1 MDEKPRF
8 LFCTCQIG
16 AEKALKGELARRSG
30 ELRFAFSRPG
40 FLTFKL
46 PPKMELANDF
56 RLRSVFARS
65 YGFSTGKAE
74 ISIPEADSDS
84 SGLDSPG
91 SGVNIDD
98 LATLVWQ
105 IAPSMDFQRIHVW
118 PRDTAQPGRHGYK
131 PSITPQARQL
141 HEALR
146 RHCPKP
152 DFLAPE
158 DADPNQ
164 AATRGL
170 LVLDCIIIDPGV
182 CWVGYHR
189 VRGFSSRWPGGM
201 ISLELPEDAVSR
213 AWLKMEEGLRWSRLP
228 IRPGNRCAEIGSAPG
243 GSSQALLARGL
254 QVTGI
259 DPAAMDPAVLEN
271 PNFTHIRRRAI
282 QVRRRDFRKIRWLM
296 ADMNAVPKYTLDAV
310 EAIVT
315 HPTIH
320 IRGLLLTLKLTDWRL
335 AEHIPEYLDR
345 IRSWGY
351 EVVRARQLM
360 HNRQEICVAA
370 MNRAARRRV
379 SSPARR
385 RGTRR
390 SD

>member
-1 MDEKPRF
+1 MDDKSSF
-8 LFCTCQIG
+8 LFFTCQVG
-16 AEKALKGELARRSG
+16 AEKVLKSELARRSP

-46 PPKMELANDF
+46 PPRMDLADDV
-56 RLRSVFARS
+56 RLRTVFARS
-65 YGFSTGKAE
+65 YGFSIGKAE
-74 ISIPEADSDS
+74 IEIPEPILYS
-84 SGLDSPG
+84 SGADSPG
-91 SGVNIDD
+91 SSVD
-98 LATLVWQ
+98 LDELAKRVWE
-105 IAPSMDFQRIHVW
+105 ITPPMDFQRIHVW
-118 PRDTAQPGRHGYK
+118 PRDTSPPGRRGYE
-131 PSITPQARQL
+131 PSITPEAREL

-152 DFLAPE
+152 DILAPE
-158 DADPNQ
+158 DTAPNEAADAGQ
-164 AATRGL
+164 

-189 VRGFSSRWPGGM
+189 VRGYSSRWPGGM
-201 ISLELPEDAVSR
+201 ISLELPDDAVSR

-254 QVTGI
+254 LVTGI
-259 DPAAMDPAVLEN
+259 DSAEMDPTLLAN
-271 PNFTHIRRRAI
+271 PDFTHIRRRVM

-296 ADMNAVPKYTLDAV
+296 ADMNATPKYTLDAV
-310 EAIVT
+310 EDIVT
-315 HPTIH
+315 QPTVQ
-320 IRGLLLTLKLTDWRL
+320 IRGLLLTLKFTDWKL
-335 AEHIPEYLDR
+335 ADHIPEYLDR

-379 SSPARR
+379 SSPSRR
-385 RGTRR
+385 RKT
-390 SD
+390 S